1 MVPMTPA
8 LFDTPIYQTR
18 RQRLRALLRE
28 RFHASGLVLLPG
40 HWEAPMNYL
49 HNCYPFRQ
57 DSSFLYFFGLAQSE
71 RCGVLDLD
79 SDEDTLYGDDPDLL
93 SIVWTGPLPQMAE
106 LGARVGVHAT
116 GTLSAL
122 AQRLQAAQRQGRT
135 LHYLAPYRGETV
147 LWLAEHLGCSP
158 AQVRAGWSVALTD
171 AVVALR
177 ETKAPEEIAEMESAL
192 AVCADMHHAAMR
204 ATRPGVVER
213 AVVGAME
220 GLVRAHDWQLAY
232 PVIFS
237 RHGEVLHNH
246 AHHQVLQAG
255 DLVVNDSG
263 CSSALGYAS
272 DITRTLPVGGRF
284 SPLQRELYE
293 AVLQAQQS
301 AIAQMRAGVD
311 FVDLHRHAAAVL
323 VDALRGHGV
332 FRGASTQDIV
342 RRGAYAIV
350 FQCGL
355 GHQIGL
361 DVHDMEGLGEDRVG
375 YGDTHQRSALFG
387 MRSLRLAKTLRAGMV
402 VTVEPGL
409 YFIPHQQEQWRAQGL
424 FADCIDYDALAAL
437 SAQVRGIRIEDDVL
451 VTDSGARVLGPHIAR
466 SVDEVEAVMGR

>member
-1 MVPMTPA
+1 MSSMP
-8 LFDTPIYQTR
+8 LFDTAIYQTR
-18 RQRLRALLRE
+18 RQRLRTLLRE
-28 RFHASGLVLLPG
+28 RFGATGLVLLPG
-40 HWEAPMNYL
+40 HGEAPMNYGD
-49 HNCYPFRQ
+49 NTYPFRQ
-57 DSSFLYFFGLAQSE
+57 DSSFLYFFGLQQPG
-71 RCGVLDLD
+71 RCGLLDLD
-79 SDEDTLYGDDPDLL
+79 ADEDALYGDDPDLF
-93 SIVWTGPLPQMAE
+93 SVVWTGPLPQMAE

-116 GTLSAL
+116 GTLAAL
-122 AQRLQAAQRQGRT
+122 AARLQGARAQGRS

-147 LWLAEHLGCSP
+147 LWLAEQLGCSP
-158 AQVRAGWSVALTD
+158 TQARAAWSVALTD
-171 AVVALR
+171 AVLALR
-177 ETKAPEEIAEMESAL
+177 EIKAPEEIAEMESAL

-204 ATRPGVVER
+204 ATRPGVAER
-213 AVVGAME
+213 EVVGVME
-220 GLVRAHDWQLAY
+220 GLMRTHDWQLAY

-246 AHHQVLQAG
+246 AHHHDLQDG
-255 DLVVNDSG
+255 DLVVNDTG

-284 SPLQRELYE
+284 SPLQRELYG
-293 AVLQAQQS
+293 AVLAAQQS
-301 AIAQMRAGVD
+301 AIAQLRAGVD
-311 FVDLHRHAAAVL
+311 FVDLHRHAAAML
-323 VDALRGHGV
+323 VDALRAHGV
-332 FRGASTQDIV
+332 FRGATEDVVQ
-342 RRGAYAIV
+342 RGAYAIV

-409 YFIPHQQEQWRAQGL
+409 YFIPHQQQLWRAQGL
-424 FADCIDYDALAAL
+424 FSDCIDYDALAAL

-451 VTDSGARVLGPHIAR
+451 VTDTGARVLGPHIAR
-466 SVDEVEAVMGR
+466 SVEEVEAVMGR

>member
-1 MVPMTPA
+1 MNTP
-8 LFDTPIYQTR
+8 LFEPAIYQSR
-18 RQRLRALLRE
+18 RQRLRTLLRE
-28 RFHASGLVLLPG
+28 RFAARGLVVFPG
-40 HWEAPMNYL
+40 HGEAPMNYL
-49 HNCYPFRQ
+49 HNTYPFRQ
-57 DSSFLYFFGLAQSE
+57 DSSFLYFFGLQQPE

-79 SDEDTLYGDDPDLL
+79 ADEDTLYGDDPDLF
-93 SIVWTGPLPQMAE
+93 SIVWTGPLPSVAE
-106 LGARVGVHAT
+106 LGAQVGVH
-116 GTLSAL
+116 GTASLQTL
-122 AQRLQAAQRQGRT
+122 AQRLGEATHRGRSV
-135 LHYLAPYRGETV
+135 HYLSPYRGETV
-147 LWLAEHLGCSP
+147 LWWAQALGCDV
-158 AQVRAGWSVALTD
+158 AQARAGWSVALTD

-177 ETKAPEEIAEMESAL
+177 EIKGPEEIAEMERAL
-192 AVCADMHHAAMR
+192 AVCADMHHTAMR

-213 AVVGAME
+213 EVVGAME
-220 GLVRAHDWQLAY
+220 GLMREHDWQLAY

-246 AHHQVLQAG
+246 AHDQRLQSG
-255 DLVVNDSG
+255 DLVVNDTG

-284 SPLQRELYE
+284 STLQRELYD
-293 AVLQAQQS
+293 AVLAAQQG
-301 AIAQMRAGVD
+301 AIARLRAGVD
-311 FVDLHRHAAAVL
+311 FVDLHRHAVGVL

-332 FRGASTQDIV
+332 FRGATQDIV
-342 RRGAYAIV
+342 QRGAYAIV

-387 MRSLRLAKTLRAGMV
+387 LRSLRLAKTLRAGMV

-409 YFIPHQQEQWRAQGL
+409 YFIPHQQQQWRAQGL
-424 FADCIDYDALAAL
+424 FTDCIDYDALAAL

-451 VTDSGARVLGPHIAR
+451 VTDTGSRVLGPHIAR
-466 SVDEVEAVMGR
+466 SADEVEAAMAD